1 MGLALA
7 IPLIFGGLSP
17 NSPIYQRSMA
27 IGQFAAKLGAEQA
40 AAQEAACMNGTA
52 PDALR
57 VIKVKGKAR
66 DVMAEYWARVKGG
79 KPANLSALFH
89 TGMKPGWSTDDPVR
103 LASPADTGLKS
114 DDGRL
119 SAHADAFVALG
130 LKLDEVRLN
139 FVLAGDQKSA
149 IGQWAVLNGAGQI
162 AGLYD
167 ATFVQRKKAWKL
179 TRLQWSGANIAFR
192 PPRQYCH
199 MPEDVMPH
207 RLANAKSARIAAE
220 ESLVKAEARVAQAE
234 AALAAA
240 KGEQLQ
246 ALAQTDL
253 DRARKSLSEAQSAAG
268 NSAYRL
274 DSVMREAQA
283 QKAADDRAL
292 GASAQQGI

>member
-1 MGLALA
+1 
-7 IPLIFGGLSP
+7 
-17 NSPIYQRSMA
+17 
-27 IGQFAAKLGAEQA
+27 
-40 AAQEAACMNGTA
+40 
-52 PDALR
+52 
-57 VIKVKGKAR
+57 
-66 DVMAEYWARVKGG
+66 
-79 KPANLSALFH
+79 
-89 TGMKPGWSTDDPVR
+89 
-103 LASPADTGLKS
+103 
-114 DDGRL
+114 
-119 SAHADAFVALG
+119 
-130 LKLDEVRLN
+130 
-139 FVLAGDQKSA
+139 
-149 IGQWAVLNGAGQI
+149 
-162 AGLYD
+162 
-167 ATFVQRKKAWKL
+167 
-179 TRLQWSGANIAFR
+179 
-192 PPRQYCH
+192 
-199 MPEDVMPH
+199 MPH